1 MTTLLTNIDS
11 IAKLTGFDANIDNDS
26 INPFIF
32 MAQNSDIKRVLGDDL
47 YLKIVTDY
55 ENDVLAGDYL
65 TIYNNYVEIILAYYT
80 SSYYLKLG
88 IAKVSQN
95 GAYLVTPEK
104 TEQIFDDKTKDM
116 ANMYEKLAINLELKL
131 IDYLNTLTLVEW
143 EAPNQTTATTSFPWL
158 KV

>member
-131 IDYLNTLTLVEW
+131 IDFLNTLTLVEW